1 MSFKLSPGSVSWLP
15 LLVISS
21 TLALFSCMPVP
32 SSEDEKKDNEN
43 NDKDCATAPDLFTET
58 VWPSIQESCTD
69 CHNSG
74 GVANNTRLVF
84 AEGADTQIEN
94 YNILR
99 NFSLGNAVLLLNKTI
114 GLPVHGGGAP
124 YVDQTQQKYQ
134 DLENLVSIME
144 EDCGATPT
152 PSASFFDGVQFHN
165 EQETLKKAAIVLAGR
180 RPTASELNAVAI
192 GGEDSLRVTI
202 RNMMQGEHFENFLL
216 ETADNHFLSTGLGYS
231 SSLFPVASDYPKVAE
246 LTDDNSKRLAFYR
259 AVRQEPLQLLRYIVL
274 NERPYS
280 EILTANYTL
289 VNPILASIYEA
300 DVVGEFDDV
309 TDDSEWRKA
318 TIPNMLR
325 FGRAF
330 PHAGV
335 LTTNAWLQRF
345 PTTAS
350 NRNRHRAKAVLRQFL
365 GIDLEALAQRPIV
378 SESPFLVPTL
388 EDPAC
393 TSCHIIMDPI
403 AGGFQNWSHQ
413 NRYRPFKNDTTAL
426 PYSYRGRNYPKDAD
440 GNAYYQEGD
449 NWFRDVLAP
458 GFDGAL
464 MPGGHAGHETALQWL
479 GEKMVEDERFSMGA
493 VHFWYHGLFSEKA
506 LTPPTDAT
514 AADYQKRLDAYN
526 AQDEIFRE
534 IAARFSLDHGY
545 GIYNVKDLLVDLV
558 TSKWFR
564 ASNITATAASERAV
578 ELASVGSY
586 HLLTP
591 EQLSR
596 KMEATLGQSWSRL
609 LPASR
614 SYGLLYGGFDAR
626 TLVERNT
633 SINTVLNAVLDRMG
647 NEVACDIVKND
658 FLKSTNQRL
667 LFPLVELSHTPENAK
682 GNIMLN
688 IQYLHNHLL
697 GEFLALDSTELSQ
710 TYDLFQEI
718 WNGRDTDPGTRLR
731 CSLNDRND
739 SKYSGRS
746 WVVVLLYLMS
756 DPRYVYSY

>member
-1 MSFKLSPGSVSWLP
+1 MSVKLTPGSTSWLA

-21 TLALFSCMPVP
+21 TLTLFSCMPAP
-32 SSEDEKKDNEN
+32 GSKDEKKNDVPDN
-43 NDKDCATAPDLFTET
+43 KDCATAPALFTET
-58 VWPSIQESCTD
+58 VWPSIQDSCLE

-84 AEGADTQIEN
+84 TKNPDTQTEN

-99 NFSLGNAVLLLNKTI
+99 NFSLSNAVMLLDKTI
-114 GLPVHGGGAP
+114 GQPVHGGGAP
-124 YVDQTQQKYQ
+124 YVDQSRQEYQ
-134 DLENLVSIME
+134 NLKSLVSIME
-144 EDCGATPT
+144 KDCGSTPT
-152 PSASFFDGVQFHN
+152 PSASFFDGVQFYT
-165 EQETLKKAAIVLAGR
+165 EQETLKKAAIVFAGR
-180 RPTASELNAVAI
+180 RPTAGEFNAVAI
-192 GGEDSLRVTI
+192 GGESSLRVTI

-216 ETADNHFLSTGLGYS
+216 ETANNHFLSTGLGFS
-231 SSLFPVASDYPKVAE
+231 RSLFPVASDYPKVDDLKDNAE
-246 LTDDNSKRLAFYR
+246 RAVFYR

-289 VNPILASIYEA
+289 VNPVLASIYAA

-309 TDDSEWRKA
+309 TDNSEWRKA

-325 FGRAF
+325 FGRVF

-365 GIDLEALAQRPIV
+365 GVDLEALAQRPMV

-403 AGGFQNWSHQ
+403 AGAFQNWSHH
-413 NRYRPFKNDTTAL
+413 NRYRPFRSNTTAL
-426 PYSYRGRNYPKDAD
+426 PYSYMGRNYPKDAD
-440 GNAYYQEGD
+440 GNAYYQRGD

-458 GFDGAL
+458 GFNEAL
-464 MPGGHAGHETALQWL
+464 MPGGHEGNETSLQWL
-479 GEKMVEDERFSMGA
+479 GEKMTEDSRFSMGA
-493 VHFWYHGLFSEKA
+493 VHFWYHGLFSERV

-514 AADYQKRLDAYN
+514 ATDYQKRLDAYN
-526 AQDEIFRE
+526 AQDKILRE
-534 IAARFSLDHGY
+534 IASRFSRDHGY

-564 ASNITATAASERAV
+564 ASNITSTAASERTV
-578 ELASVGSY
+578 ELESVGSY

-609 LPASR
+609 LPTTR
-614 SYGLLYGGFDAR
+614 GYGLLYGGFDAR
-626 TLVERNT
+626 NLIERNT

-647 NEVACDIVKND
+647 NETACNIVKND
-658 FLKSTNQRL
+658 FLKPTNQRL
-667 LFPLVELSHTPENAK
+667 LFPLVELNHTPENAK
-682 GNIMLN
+682 ENIMLN
-688 IQYLHNHLL
+688 IQYLHNHML
-697 GEFLALDSTELSQ
+697 GELLALDSTGLSK

-718 WNGRDTDPGTRLR
+718 WNERSSDPGIRLS
-731 CSLNDRND
+731 CSLNNRND
-739 SKYSGRS
+739 SEYSGRS

>member
-1 MSFKLSPGSVSWLP
+1 MSIKLNPGSTSWLS
-15 LLVISS
+15 LLVILS
-21 TLALFSCMPVP
+21 TFALFSCMPSP
-32 SSEDEKKDNEN
+32 GSEDENDAPDN
-43 NDKDCATAPDLFTET
+43 KGCTTAPDLFTET
-58 VWPSIQESCTD
+58 VWPSIQESCLE
-69 CHNSG
+69 CHNPG

-84 AEGADTQIEN
+84 TENPDTPTEN

-99 NFSLGNAVLLLNKTI
+99 NFSLNNAVMLLDKTI
-114 GLPVHGGGAP
+114 GRPVHGGGAP
-124 YVDQTQQKYQ
+124 YVDQSQQEYQ
-134 DLENLVSIME
+134 NLKSLLSVME
-144 EDCGATPT
+144 EDCETTPT
-152 PSASFFDGVQFHN
+152 DSFFEGVQFDS
-165 EQETLKKAAIVLAGR
+165 EQETLKKTAIALAGR
-180 RPTASELNAVAI
+180 SPTVSELNTVAL
-192 GGEDSLRVTI
+192 GGEESLRITI
-202 RNMMQGEHFENFLL
+202 RNMMQGEYFENFLL
-216 ETADNHFLSTGLGYS
+216 ETANNHFLATGLGS
-231 SSLFPVASDYPKVAE
+231 DRFLFPFADDYPKVDELIDSAE
-246 LTDDNSKRLAFYR
+246 RAVFYR

-280 EILTANYTL
+280 EILTANYTV
-289 VNPILASIYEA
+289 VNPLLASIYAA
-300 DVVGEFDDV
+300 DVVGEFDDI
-309 TDDSEWRKA
+309 TDNSEWRQA
-318 TIPNMLR
+318 SIPNMLR
-325 FGRAF
+325 FGRVF

-350 NRNRHRAKAVLRQFL
+350 NRNRHRAKAVLLQFL
-365 GIDLEALAQRPIV
+365 GVDLEALAQRPIL

-403 AGGFQNWSHQ
+403 AGAFQNWSHN
-413 NRYRPFKNDTTAL
+413 NRYRPFRDDTTAL
-426 PYSYRGRNYPKDAD
+426 HYSYRGRDYPKDAD
-440 GNAYYQEGD
+440 GNAYYQPGD

-464 MPGGHAGHETALQWL
+464 MPGGHEGNETALQWL
-479 GEKMVEDERFSMGA
+479 GEKMTEDSRFSMGA

-514 AADYQKRLDAYN
+514 ATDYQKRLDAYN
-526 AQDEIFRE
+526 AQDKMFRE
-534 IAARFSLDHGY
+534 IAARFSSDHGH
-545 GIYNVKDLLVDLV
+545 GAYNVKDLLVDLV

-564 ASNITATAASERAV
+564 ASSITTTAEPERTI
-578 ELASVGSY
+578 EWETIGSY

-609 LPASR
+609 LPVTR

-626 TLVERNT
+626 SLIERNT

-647 NEVACDIVKND
+647 NETACEIVKND
-658 FLKSTNQRL
+658 FSKPTNQRL
-667 LFPLVELSHTPENAK
+667 LFPLVELNHTPESAK

-688 IQYLHNHLL
+688 IQYLHNHML
-697 GEFLALDSTELSQ
+697 GELLALDSTELLQ
-710 TYDLFQEI
+710 TYDLFQEV
-718 WNGRDTDPGTRLR
+718 WDERSTDPAIRLR
-731 CSLNDRND
+731 CSLNNGND
-739 SKYSGRS
+739 SEYSGRS